1 MRWCLRAGFGF
12 GGGGGCDLR
21 GGGYF
26 GMGIGGRGVADED
39 EEEEENEG
47 LLGGKEEKRF
57 PLPAGMG
64 EDNAT
69 STMDRCFKV

>member
-1 MRWCLRAGFGF
+1 MRAGFGF

-26 GMGIGGRGVADED
+26 GMGIGGRGVADE
-39 EEEEENEG
+39 EEEEG
-47 LLGGKEEKRF
+47 LLGGREEKRF
-57 PLPAGMG
+57 PLPGRG

-69 STMDRCFKV
+69 STMDRRFKVSSEYFS